1 MYRRQSFHT
10 KLIKYFR
17 VKQPFSNDNG
27 YRKNPTKPPQAHP
40 PAASQ
45 IIFQIVCSKI
55 TGFIPCPSQ
64 PQLSSCWLSVTVN
77 TWRFLAISSLARYS
91 S

>member
-27 YRKNPTKPPQAHP
+27 YRKNPTKPPQADT

-45 IIFQIVCSKI
+45 
-55 TGFIPCPSQ
+55 
-64 PQLSSCWLSVTVN
+64 SV
-77 TWRFLAISSLARYS
+77 Y
-91 S
+91 